1 MKQIQGL
8 ILFLL
13 ISFFATAEDGKHPA
27 LNTAEK
33 VNYLTPLEKDV
44 IYEINLF
51 RSNPARYA
59 EQYIE
64 PLARYYDKKILHYP
78 GDRSIQTMEGVRALN
93 ECVRDLKK
101 ASSQALMYPSKELS
115 QAARKHQKDQ
125 QKTGKTGHIGSDGS
139 NMRQRVEKFGKWQVR
154 IGENIAYGNSSAR
167 QIVIFLLIDD
177 GVKDRGHRA
186 TLLHPAFKLV
196 GVACG
201 LHPVYETMCVMDFA
215 GGMAE

>member
-1 MKQIQGL
+1 MKRIQGF

-13 ISFFATAEDGKHPA
+13 ISLWAPAENGRNPA

-33 VNYLTPLEKDV
+33 VNYLTPLEKEV

-59 EQYIE
+59 KQYIE
-64 PLARYYDKKILHYP
+64 PLAKYYEKKILHYP
-78 GDRSIQTMEGVRALN
+78 GDKSIQTIEGVRALN
-93 ECVRDLKK
+93 ECVKELEK
-101 ASSQALMYPSKELS
+101 ATPQPIIYPNKGLS

-125 QKTGKTGHIGSDGS
+125 QKTGRTGHTGSDGS
-139 NMRQRVEKFGKWQVR
+139 NMRQRVEKYGKWQVR

-177 GVKDRGHRA
+177 GIKDRGHRA

-201 LHPVYETMCVMDFA
+201 SHPVYETMCVLDLA
-215 GGMAE
+215 GGMAD